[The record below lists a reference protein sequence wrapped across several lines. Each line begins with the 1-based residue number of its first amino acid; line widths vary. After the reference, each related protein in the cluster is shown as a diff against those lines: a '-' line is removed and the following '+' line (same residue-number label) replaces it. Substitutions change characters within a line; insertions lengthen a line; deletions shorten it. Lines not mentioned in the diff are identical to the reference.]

1 MAEQIKN
8 SPNHYETHSRDYV
21 EKLVIDFINK
31 NQILAH
37 YGKDSE
43 GIFQVNYMVEES
55 NNE

>member
-1 MAEQIKN
+1 MAKQIKN